1 MFDSLSVFCA
11 SIVCLLV
18 CIGLATTL
26 GILLDLARSILA
38 APEQHKVHIH
48 RAIRDTQS

>member
-1 MFDSLSVFCA
+1 MFDSLSIFAA
-11 SIVCLLV
+11 SIVCLLT

-26 GILLDLARSILA
+26 GILLDIARSILS
-38 APEQHKVHIH
+38 APDQHKVHIH